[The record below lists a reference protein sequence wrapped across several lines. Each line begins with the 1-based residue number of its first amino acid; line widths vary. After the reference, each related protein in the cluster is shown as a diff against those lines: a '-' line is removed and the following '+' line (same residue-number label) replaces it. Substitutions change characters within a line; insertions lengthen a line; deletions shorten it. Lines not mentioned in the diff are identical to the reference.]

1 MKKIKTVMLEFLM
14 TLTEDYVICSDN
26 MIIRELLQ
34 LQFEILVFRWKK
46 KIVILPK
53 LLDIFKKMEELYQDD
68 LGQRTFNMCLMCWWT
83 GIDINT
89 QADEGTSDDGILPCQ
104 KCRFKFVLFVL
115 FFSVIFAYFCIE

>member
-14 TLTEDYVICSDN
+14 TLTEDYVICSDT

-83 GIDINT
+83 GIDNNT
-89 QADEGTSDDGILPCQ
+89 QADEGTCDDGILPCQ

-115 FFSVIFAYFCIE
+115 FFSVIFAYYCIE